1 MMNPKWFHVFC
12 LTASALLSAELICQ
26 SPAQAQAAKSGGVD
40 RILTTRDNFPLHIT
54 YFEASTGGKEAAVAI
69 LLPAAEGAD
78 AKDARTR
85 RVWDKTAALL
95 QKSGFAVVSVDLRKH
110 GDSVLPAESTTPAA
124 AKVSG
129 NDYTAMA
136 AIDLEAVKEFLLLE
150 HQNEKLNIR
159 KTGIVAA
166 GSSAMIASAFAVADW
181 DKKPFPDAPTLDLR
195 TPRGQDVRSLMMIS
209 PRTTVKGINGVAAL
223 KIIKALDIRV
233 FVLASKKDEKDA
245 EKVFK
250 AVELKG
256 EQYAEFRKMTIT
268 NVEARAEQFV
278 EGPEAAKTNELI
290 LEFMKKSVQELD
302 MPWRTRK
309 SNL

>member
-1 MMNPKWFHVFC
+1 
-12 LTASALLSAELICQ
+12 
-26 SPAQAQAAKSGGVD
+26 
-40 RILTTRDNFPLHIT
+40 
-54 YFEASTGGKEAAVAI
+54 
-69 LLPAAEGAD
+69 
-78 AKDARTR
+78 
-85 RVWDKTAALL
+85 
-95 QKSGFAVVSVDLRKH
+95 
-110 GDSVLPAESTTPAA
+110 
-124 AKVSG
+124 
-129 NDYTAMA
+129 MA
-136 AIDLEAVKEFLLLE
+136 AIDLEAVKDFLLVE

-166 GSSAMIASAFAVADW
+166 GSSAMVASAFAVADW
-181 DKKPFPDAPTLDLR
+181 DKKPYPDAPTLDLR

-209 PRTTVKGINGVAAL
+209 PKTTVKGINGVAAL
-223 KIIKALDIRV
+223 KIIKALDVRV

-256 EQYAEFRKMTIT
+256 EQYAEFRKITIT

-278 EGPEAAKTNELI
+278 EGPEAAKSNELI